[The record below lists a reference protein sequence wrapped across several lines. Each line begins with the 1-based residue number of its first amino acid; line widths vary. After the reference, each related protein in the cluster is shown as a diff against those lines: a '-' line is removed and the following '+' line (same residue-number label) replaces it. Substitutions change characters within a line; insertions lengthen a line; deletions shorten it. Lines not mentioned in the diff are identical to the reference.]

1 MQKARRE
8 GRKWKKESDQV
19 IEERKKE
26 RGRVLEEERKV
37 ERGLKGE
44 MMEGCDKES

>member
-1 MQKARRE
+1 MEAMQKARRE

-26 RGRVLEEERKV
+26 RGRVMEEEGAKRRDDGRV
-37 ERGLKGE
+37 
-44 MMEGCDKES
+44 